1 MTGIVARFI
10 DRFRD
15 DWRGAWLSLLCG
27 VAVLFAFSQAWQ
39 APLFGYSTDQ
49 LRWGAVIRVFYYPF
63 YGCGFFLAWRAW
75 RRLLDATWR
84 TPFMMTLISLC
95 AVSYFW
101 SIDPSGTMR
110 RLIAL
115 FMTILCAYAIAARFS
130 WRRLTEVLAI
140 AYLIMMS
147 MSIVLAVA
155 FPHLGKMQEL
165 FVGAW
170 RGVWLEKNSLGNNM
184 AIGFVASA
192 AAALHNPQRRYFWG
206 LVAMGMVGTLLM
218 STSKTA
224 LVAAIIG
231 SCGMAFVFLSRRGP
245 VWGIVLSWIGV
256 TLLMCLA
263 GFMLYAPDHIFL
275 LLGKDPTLTG
285 RTFIWDGIARVMEK
299 RPLLGYGYGVVW
311 TDEDAYA
318 PLAKITQVAGFRAY
332 HAHSCWFEV
341 WLALGIVG
349 LCVWAMTFADT
360 WIKGFYRSFRGDGG
374 YFALPML
381 AIYSLSS
388 LTESMALGW
397 NDLRWALLVMVLVK
411 LSLPDDCDSVVGTG
425 EESKTPHHQSAR
437 ARRAP
442 SPQSGEA

>member
-1 MTGIVARFI
+1 MTGAVARFV

-15 DWRGAWLSLLCG
+15 DWRGAWLALLCS

-49 LRWGAVIRVFYYPF
+49 LRWGAIIRVFYYPF
-63 YGCGFFLAWRAW
+63 YLCGLFVAWQAW
-75 RRLLDATWR
+75 RRLWSATWR
-84 TPFMMTLISLC
+84 TPAMVTLISLC
-95 AVSYFW
+95 AVSYLW
-101 SIDPSGTMR
+101 SVDPSGTLR

-115 FMTILCAYAIAARFS
+115 LMTILCAYAIAARFS
-130 WRRLTEVLAI
+130 WRRLTEVLGI
-140 AYLIMMS
+140 AYIIMMS
-147 MSIVLAVA
+147 LSVMLAIL

-184 AIGFVASA
+184 AIGFVSCA

-206 LVAMGMVGTLLM
+206 FMALCMVGTLLM

-224 LVAAIIG
+224 LVAAILG
-231 SCGMAFVFLSRRGP
+231 SCGIIFVFLSKRGP
-245 VWGIVLSWIGV
+245 VWGITLSWLGV

-263 GFMLYAPDHIFL
+263 AFMIYAPDHIFL

-285 RTFIWDGIARVMEK
+285 RTFIWDGIARVMQK

-311 TDEDAYA
+311 TDEEPYA

-341 WLALGIVG
+341 WLALGLVG
-349 LCVWAMTFADT
+349 LCVWAVTFAGT
-360 WIKGFYRSFRGDGG
+360 WLKAFYRSFKGDGG

-397 NDLRWALLVMVLVK
+397 NDLRWALLVIVAVK
-411 LSLPDDCDSVVGTG
+411 LSLPDDLDSQGQGDPGPAAVLM
-425 EESKTPHHQSAR
+425 R
-437 ARRAP
+437 F
-442 SPQSGEA
+442 